1 MDAII
6 GPTHHPCSGD
16 QAMPLD
22 RPDRLQA
29 RGAVPGVA
37 LLLLA
42 AGLVGC
48 QARPR
53 PAAQRPT
60 PVRSQPVLESRFL
73 DTIDTVSTL
82 EARDEVELAAQASGR
97 IQRLLV
103 RQGDRVRQGQL
114 LLVLDQAQ
122 IRADVARLRALAATS
137 RLHYQRYEWLVG
149 QGAASAFQRD
159 QFRQEAISAREQL
172 VARQADLAFRQLRAP
187 IDGVVGDLRVKT
199 GDVIEAGASLASLIR
214 NDRLMARV
222 EVPAVAS
229 ARLRLGQPVALLDP
243 GSGRVLTQAP
253 VVSLDPQVV
262 PGTQAVLVKAAF
274 DNRDGSLRDGLRLR
288 SRLVLEERRQPA
300 VPFSAV
306 SQLAGQS
313 FVYVVGDRAALERR
327 PGRVDLASL
336 QRLPASS
343 RFALQTP
350 VRLGGLQGNR
360 YPVLAGVEAGERV
373 ITSNLFMLRHG
384 MPVTVRP

>member
-1 MDAII
+1 
-6 GPTHHPCSGD
+6 
-16 QAMPLD
+16 MPLD
-22 RPDRLQA
+22 RPDRLQVLA
-29 RGAVPGVA
+29 TLPGVL

-60 PVRSQPVLESRFL
+60 PVRSQPVQESLFR
-73 DTIDTVSTL
+73 DSIDTVSTL
-82 EARDEVELAAQASGR
+82 EARDEVELAAQAGGR

-122 IRADVARLRALAATS
+122 IRADVAQLRAQAATT

-222 EVPAVAS
+222 EVPAVAAS
-229 ARLRLGQPVALLDP
+229 RLRLGQPVTLLDP
-243 GSGRVLTQAP
+243 GSGRVLAQAP
-253 VVSLDPQVV
+253 VVSLDPEVV

-274 DNRDGSLRDGLRLR
+274 DNRRGSLRNGLRLR
-288 SRLVLEERRQPA
+288 SRLVLEERRLPA
-300 VPFSAV
+300 VPFIAV

-327 PGRVDLASL
+327 PGQVDLAAL
-336 QRLPASS
+336 RRLPASS

-360 YPVLAGVEAGERV
+360 YPVLAGVAAGERV
-373 ITSNLFMLRHG
+373 ITSNLITLRHG